1 MCPAFK
7 GKSFSTISIH
17 KTPVW
22 RLHLFRKLN
31 DMNVRDPLAA
41 RHHLFLGLEVCSW
54 AKRSGYANGKP
65 IRSAALLRK
74 KTVSEAWVSFSSSA
88 TASDDHLSISHQWMM
103 TVILCNHGRLGVG
116 DEWTVILSLTGT
128 SAFEVFGSCVCTRQS
143 RQRIVTM
150 VTNDQKIQVSASLPD
165 VHAEVWP

>member
-7 GKSFSTISIH
+7 GKSFSTASIQ

-22 RLHLFRKLN
+22 RLHLFSKLN

-54 AKRSGYANGKP
+54 AKRSGCANGKP

-74 KTVSEAWVSFSSSA
+74 KSVSEAWVSSSSSA

-116 DEWTVILSLTGT
+116 DEWTVPS
-128 SAFEVFGSCVCTRQS
+128 
-143 RQRIVTM
+143 
-150 VTNDQKIQVSASLPD
+150 VTNWYLCLWGFWFLCLHKTKQTEDSYYGY
-165 VHAEVWP
+165 